1 MNRAS
6 PEAVLM
12 RLLLFFFFCGPVG
25 SRVGHE
31 WAMRCH
37 DHPHPWSWA
46 LGLHACGWAA
56 VGLLGI
62 FFNCSREG
70 AAHSVCEIGE
80 VYQIVQVFL

>member
-1 MNRAS
+1 
-6 PEAVLM
+6 
-12 RLLLFFFFCGPVG
+12 
-25 SRVGHE
+25 
-31 WAMRCH
+31 MRCH